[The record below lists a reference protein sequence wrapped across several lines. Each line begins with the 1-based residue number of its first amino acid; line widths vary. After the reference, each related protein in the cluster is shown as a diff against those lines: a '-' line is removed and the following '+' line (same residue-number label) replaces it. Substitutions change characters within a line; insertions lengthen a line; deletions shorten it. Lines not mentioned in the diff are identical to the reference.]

1 MLQYS
6 PACAAGV
13 AIATKANVDSA
24 AADAAILLEI
34 GFILLS
40 FQQVVVVLF
49 WQPIFRA
56 EFPIPKMHSLHPNMP
71 SSNYDL
77 EARSLSQLAA
87 IDLNLLIVP
96 SRQRIF
102 ALNRIVL
109 RDSR

>member
-1 MLQYS
+1 VLVLQYS

-24 AADAAILLEI
+24 AADAAILLEM

-71 SSNYDL
+71 NLNYDF
-77 EARSLSQLAA
+77 EARSLEQDCPNWRRS
-87 IDLNLLIVP
+87 I
-96 SRQRIF
+96 
-102 ALNRIVL
+102 
-109 RDSR
+109 